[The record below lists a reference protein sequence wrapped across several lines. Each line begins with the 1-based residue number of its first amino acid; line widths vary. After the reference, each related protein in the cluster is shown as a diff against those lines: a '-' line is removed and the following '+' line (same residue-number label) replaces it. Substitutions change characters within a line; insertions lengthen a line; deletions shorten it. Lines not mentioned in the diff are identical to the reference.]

1 MAWRSSRS
9 GGGGVNLWLLIDA
22 AAGVGRYALG
32 FALAMLALALPCL
45 AFALLPEWLQRVIEK
60 VWKAIGVVLK
70 CTLALCLIPFALIAL
85 SVLVTVPGA
94 WAVFLALG
102 AGGAI
107 ARR

>member
-1 MAWRSSRS
+1 M
-9 GGGGVNLWLLIDA
+9 WLLIDA

-32 FALAMLALALPCL
+32 LALVMLALALPCL
-45 AFALLPEWLQRVIEK
+45 AFALLPEWLQGGLGKLWDALGVI
-60 VWKAIGVVLK
+60 LK
-70 CTLALCLIPFALIAL
+70 CALALCLVPFALIAL
-85 SVLVTVPGA
+85 GVLVTVPGA